1 MEITGSTAHIT
12 SGCKMVTEL
21 LCIIG
26 ADHVK
31 PQRETRPAWS
41 FITVTLLFRKE
52 RALQW
57 EHRANAAPTLAPHQ
71 LLAKEW
77 GVA

>member
-1 MEITGSTAHIT
+1 MEVTHVT
-12 SGCKMVTEL
+12 SGCKTVTKL
-21 LCIIG
+21 LFING
-26 ADHVK
+26 ADHINSK
-31 PQRETRPAWS
+31 RHPHPAWS
-41 FITVTLLFRKE
+41 FITVTLLSCKE

-57 EHRANAAPTLAPHQ
+57 EHRADAAPTLASHQ